1 MKQSSFLPFKGIA
14 LIADPIYNYIPFTA
28 SDQSTRHES
37 TEQDII
43 DSPWMQRLRRI
54 HQLQSARWV
63 YPSAEHTRFQH
74 SLGTMHMAGEFARH
88 LYQSLSAV
96 CPDVPSCNFIEELL
110 RIAGLLHDVGHGP
123 YGHFFD
129 ENFLSQYRL
138 PHEIL
143 GQEIITKELG
153 NIVKKIKRSPHGPF
167 AEGEHIKAADV
178 AFLIKKPPE
187 GDAAET
193 HTPRWLKFLQQLFSG
208 IYTVDNLDY
217 VQRDAYMTGFSLDMV
232 DMRRLLFYS
241 FFSDQGL
248 TLHQAGISAFTRF
261 LNARLSL
268 YSNVYYHRTTRA
280 IDFHMQEIFQ
290 DTMKIIF
297 PANPARNLSK
307 YLYLNDWSLIQ
318 EVEQWSCTG
327 KGEKKRLGAE
337 WARIIGRRIKWKMA
351 YATELTIDQAMRGML
366 AFTRPER
373 FEQAIRER
381 LPHPMRAI
389 EFRIDVATQDPR
401 PLNPVAE
408 GNKRI
413 NIYNASTGVT
423 SPEPLKEIFKY
434 IPARIVHFRVFTLN
448 HTHDK
453 ELAIAA
459 EQIFDSS
466 GSTAFDT
473 NV

>member
-1 MKQSSFLPFKGIA
+1 MKKPPFLPFKGIA

-28 SDQSTRHES
+28 SEQFAHHEC
-37 TEQDII
+37 TEQDLI

-88 LYQSLSAV
+88 LYQSLSAA
-96 CPDVPSCNFIEELL
+96 CPNVPSGNFIEELL
-110 RIAGLLHDVGHGP
+110 RIAGLLHDIGHGP

-129 ENFLSQYRL
+129 ENFLSHYNL
-138 PHEIL
+138 THEIL
-143 GQEIITKELG
+143 GQEIIKKELG
-153 NIVKKIKRSPHGPF
+153 GIIKKIQRSPHGPF
-167 AEGEHIKAADV
+167 ADGEHIQADDV

-187 GDAAET
+187 DET
-193 HTPRWLKFLQQLFSG
+193 AGGQKPRWLKFLQQLFSG

-290 DTMKIIF
+290 ETMKIIF
-297 PANPARNLSK
+297 PTNPARALSR
-307 YLYLNDWSLIQ
+307 YLHLNDWFLIQ
-318 EVEQWSCTG
+318 EVEQWSRA
-327 KGEKKRLGAE
+327 GEAKKKRLGRE
-337 WARIIGRRIKWKMA
+337 WAHIIGRRIKWKMA

-366 AFTRPER
+366 AFTRPEQ

-381 LPHPMRAI
+381 LPRPMRNI

-401 PLNPVAE
+401 PINPVAE

-434 IPARIVHFRVFTLN
+434 IPARIVLFRVFTLN
-448 HTHDK
+448 HKHDK

-459 EQIFDSS
+459 EQIFDPS